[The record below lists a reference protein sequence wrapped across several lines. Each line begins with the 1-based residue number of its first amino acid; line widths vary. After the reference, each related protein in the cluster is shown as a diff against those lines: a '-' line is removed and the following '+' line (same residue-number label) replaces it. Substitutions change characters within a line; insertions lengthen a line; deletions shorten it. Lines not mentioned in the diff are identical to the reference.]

1 MTNTVKSGW
10 NGAFDGVNS
19 GLDKLSSGVG
29 TVLGGAENAA
39 NSVAS
44 AVQQKTAGIQNAFEY
59 LGTLPIIDVHP
70 ETISFDIPWVGK
82 QEAQAWIARNQAIL
96 DAWKKLPVD
105 AANSVYIG
113 PLIASIESNIET
125 VRSYFELPERLQ
137 TLFYLKEK
145 LLYGILQNV
154 KAVQDLMGGWLY
166 QNGQRFKGWVEAFIL
181 ITKLF
186 DLWQVLLD
194 VFNDYEVECGE
205 CRNERWNLQ
214 HWLWIVISAIIP
226 PIPIIEMP
234 RWPDIELDFSDIDLS
249 LDIAYPVFDLNFYPI
264 SLPDAPA
271 PTLSGFPLNAM
282 PQLPQIPD
290 LNIDFEIP
298 VIKLPKLPDLPPPP
312 KIPELSQA
320 IEVVLKIFKILVLIQ
335 CLYRKI
341 PLSPEWV
348 VGTKVAHK
356 TERQGYLPFDFLDS
370 RLPTVSME
378 WLEAIRVST
387 HVKLDY
393 DVDFVIDVLREAL
406 EPFTNFPKNIGQISG
421 SSGSNNVNF
430 NINPESGVEVKTSSI
445 ISEQSLAQVPDLIRQ
460 LFAATSDTAYV
471 DPQNALRSLSSVTQN
486 LDISPERKQ
495 QIAALLEPS
504 SHVPD
509 FSHIQKNLD
518 NRFDQIA
525 QAVQMDVAENRK
537 NIDDLIAW
545 KGNQKSPENIPLI
558 AQNIVGSVHFA
569 QNNESISHLLALT
582 PDITRPIMTG
592 VYELQNSVSP
602 IVAPLVVSPTPEPV
616 AAPDTG
622 NMYENMVESE
632 KLTKTQ

>member
-1 MTNTVKSGW
+1 M
-10 NGAFDGVNS
+10 
-19 GLDKLSSGVG
+19 
-29 TVLGGAENAA
+29 
-39 NSVAS
+39 
-44 AVQQKTAGIQNAFEY
+44 
-59 LGTLPIIDVHP
+59 
-70 ETISFDIPWVGK
+70 GK

-96 DAWKKLPVD
+96 DAWRKLPVD

-113 PLIASIESNIET
+113 PLISSIETNIEI

-166 QNGQRFKGWVEAFIL
+166 TNGQRFKGWVEAFIL

-226 PIPIIEMP
+226 PIPIIQMP

-249 LDIAYPVFDLNFYPI
+249 LDIAYPVFDLNFYPV

-271 PTLSGFPLNAM
+271 PTISGFPLNPM
-282 PQLPQIPD
+282 PQLPRIPD
-290 LNIDFEIP
+290 LNIDFQIP
-298 VIKLPKLPDLPPPP
+298 VIQLPKLPDLPPPP

-393 DVDFVIDVLREAL
+393 DVDFVIDVLKEAL
-406 EPFTNFPKNIGQISG
+406 EPFTNFPKNLGQISG
-421 SSGSNNVNF
+421 SSGSNNVQF
-430 NINPESGVEVKTSSI
+430 KINPESGVEVKTSSI
-445 ISEQSLAQVPDLIRQ
+445 ISEQSLAEIPDLIRQ
-460 LFAATSDTAYV
+460 LFVATSEV
-471 DPQNALRSLSSVTQN
+471 SSVDSQKALEKLSKTTEKLN
-486 LDISPERKQ
+486 ISSERKRQ
-495 QIAALLEPS
+495 LAAILEKPVN
-504 SHVPD
+504 VPD
-509 FSHIQKNLD
+509 FSHIQN
-518 NRFDQIA
+518 NVNTRFTQIA
-525 QAVQMDVAENRK
+525 QAVQLDVEDNKK
-537 NIDDLIAW
+537 NISDLMAW
-545 KGNQKSPENIPLI
+545 SNNQKKPEEIVFIGKNI
-558 AQNIVGSVHFA
+558 AGSVHFA
-569 QNNESISHLLALT
+569 QNNESKSHLLALA
-582 PDITRPIMTG
+582 PNI
-592 VYELQNSVSP
+592 LQ
-602 IVAPLVVSPTPEPV
+602 PTIS
-616 AAPDTG
+616 A
-622 NMYENMVESE
+622 
-632 KLTKTQ
+632 L